1 MEEYDHNDKIGQPR
15 TRTAMRRLRR
25 TQARG
30 DFLPSPPRFGDRP
43 GVPGGP
49 SRSGGVLPQNFSL
62 IGLYL
67 RDPCPNAHQDR
78 VCPVKLSAVVKF
90 ALRAAT
96 TSTPVVDTD

>member
-49 SRSGGVLPQNFSL
+49 SRFGEVLPQNFSL

-78 VCPVKLSAVVKF
+78 VCPGMLYAPPPTMY
-90 ALRAAT
+90 ALN
-96 TSTPVVDTD
+96 VL